1 MSSTCCPA
9 KPAPR
14 LQPCPLPSPLCHL
27 QRLGLKAGGTP
38 AQRAQR
44 LWLLKDTH
52 MDKLDRKHFAKPGK
66 A

>member
-1 MSSTCCPA
+1 MAATLPPPSFA
-9 KPAPR
+9 
-14 LQPCPLPSPLCHL
+14 PCPL

-44 LWLLKDTH
+44 LWLLKDTPL
-52 MDKLDRKHFAKPGK
+52 DKLDRKHFAKPGK